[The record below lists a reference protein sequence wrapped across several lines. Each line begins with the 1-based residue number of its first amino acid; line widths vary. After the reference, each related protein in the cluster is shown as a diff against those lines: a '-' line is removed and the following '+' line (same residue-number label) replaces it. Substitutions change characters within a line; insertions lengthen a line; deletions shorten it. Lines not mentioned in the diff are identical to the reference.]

1 MKKRLM
7 ITTAV
12 ALGCMLFIGC
22 NTQNGTEKA
31 LQEVGEMS
39 TSDMLLYVKYGDN
52 VYWQTVMYVDEVEIE
67 SLKGDKI
74 GETVYKDLNDV
85 NAVTTTEEIKK
96 FPDLS
101 SNVGTGAAV
110 FKVKGE
116 DDRLLVVF
124 GENSGEIFKAE
135 QT

>member
-7 ITTAV
+7 VIIA
-12 ALGCMLFIGC
+12 ASLCSISFIGC
-22 NTQNGTEKA
+22 NTQNETEKE

-74 GETVYKDLNDV
+74 GETFYKDLNDV
-85 NAVTTTEEIKK
+85 NGVTTSEEIKK
-96 FPDLS
+96 IPDLS
-101 SNVGTGAAV
+101 SNAGTGMEV

-116 DDRLLVVF
+116 DDRLLVVY
-124 GENSGEIFKAE
+124 GENGGEIFKAE
-135 QT
+135 

>member
-7 ITTAV
+7 VIIA
-12 ALGCMLFIGC
+12 ASLCSISFIGC
-22 NTQNGTEKA
+22 NTQNETEKE

-52 VYWQTVMYVDEVEIE
+52 VYWQTVKYVDEVEIE

-74 GETVYKDLNDV
+74 GETFYKDLNDV
-85 NAVTTTEEIKK
+85 NGVTTSEEIKK
-96 FPDLS
+96 IPDLS
-101 SNVGTGAAV
+101 SNAETGMEV

-116 DDRLLVVF
+116 DDRLLVVY
-124 GENSGEIFKAE
+124 GENGGEIFKAE
-135 QT
+135 

>member
-1 MKKRLM
+1 
-7 ITTAV
+7 
-12 ALGCMLFIGC
+12 
-22 NTQNGTEKA
+22 
-31 LQEVGEMS
+31 MS

>member
-7 ITTAV
+7 VIIA
-12 ALGCMLFIGC
+12 ASLCSISFIGC
-22 NTQNGTEKA
+22 NTQNETEKE

-52 VYWQTVMYVDEVEIE
+52 VYWQTVKYVDEVEIE

-74 GETVYKDLNDV
+74 GETFYKDLNDV
-85 NAVTTTEEIKK
+85 NGVTTSEEIKK
-96 FPDLS
+96 IPDLS
-101 SNVGTGAAV
+101 SNAGTGVEV

-116 DDRLLVVF
+116 DDRLLVVY
-124 GENSGEIFKAE
+124 GENGGEIFKAE
-135 QT
+135 

>member
-7 ITTAV
+7 VIIA
-12 ALGCMLFIGC
+12 ASLCSISFIGC
-22 NTQNGTEKA
+22 NTQNETEKE

-52 VYWQTVMYVDEVEIE
+52 VYWQTVKYVDEVEIE

-74 GETVYKDLNDV
+74 GETFYKDLNDV
-85 NAVTTTEEIKK
+85 NGVTTSEEIKK
-96 FPDLS
+96 IPDVS
-101 SNVGTGAAV
+101 SNAGTGVEV

-116 DDRLLVVF
+116 DDRLLVVY
-124 GENSGEIFKAE
+124 GENGGEIFKAE
-135 QT
+135 

>member
-7 ITTAV
+7 VIIA
-12 ALGCMLFIGC
+12 ASLCSISFIGC
-22 NTQNGTEKA
+22 NTQNETEKE

-52 VYWQTVMYVDEVEIE
+52 VYWQTVKYVDEVEIE

-74 GETVYKDLNDV
+74 GKTVYKDLNDV

-116 DDRLLVVF
+116 DDRLIVVY

-135 QT
+135 

>member
-7 ITTAV
+7 VIIA
-12 ALGCMLFIGC
+12 ASLCSISFIGC
-22 NTQNGTEKA
+22 NTQNETEKE

-52 VYWQTVMYVDEVEIE
+52 VYWQTVKYVDEVEIE

-74 GETVYKDLNDV
+74 GETFYKDLNDV
-85 NAVTTTEEIKK
+85 NGVTTSEEIKK
-96 FPDLS
+96 ITDLS
-101 SNVGTGAAV
+101 SNAGTGMEV

-116 DDRLLVVF
+116 DDRLLVVY
-124 GENSGEIFKAE
+124 GENGGEIFKAE
-135 QT
+135 

>member
-7 ITTAV
+7 VIIA
-12 ALGCMLFIGC
+12 ASLCSISFIGC
-22 NTQNGTEKA
+22 NTQNETEKE

-52 VYWQTVMYVDEVEIE
+52 VYWQTVKYVDEVEIE

-74 GETVYKDLNDV
+74 GETFYKDLNDV
-85 NAVTTTEEIKK
+85 NGVTTSEEIKK
-96 FPDLS
+96 IPDLS
-101 SNVGTGAAV
+101 SNAGTGMEV

-116 DDRLLVVF
+116 DDRLLVVY
-124 GENSGEIFKAE
+124 GENGGEIFKAE
-135 QT
+135 